1 MINFEEILNK
11 KVNGILATI
20 NEGKPETRVFQ
31 SLWAENN
38 KVYFCTGAQKDVY
51 KQLVSNPNASFCV
64 ENKFSPV
71 LSVNGEVSISDELEY
86 KKRAFEILPMLV
98 NVYQTP
104 TNENFIVFYID
115 IKEVKTFSY
124 AEGPKEYIL

>member
-11 KVNGILATI
+11 KVNGVLATI
-20 NEGKPETRVFQ
+20 GANGPQTRVFQ

-38 KVYFCTGAQKDVY
+38 KVYFCTGAQKDVC
-51 KQLVSNPNASFCV
+51 KQLVNNPQVSYCV

-71 LSVNGEVSISDELEY
+71 MSVNGAVSFVEAIEY
-86 KKRAFEILPMLV
+86 KKRAFEVLPILENL
-98 NVYQTP
+98 YQTP
-104 TNENFIVFYID
+104 ANPDFKVFYIA

-124 AEGPKEYIL
+124 AEGPKAYEL

>member
-20 NEGKPETRVFQ
+20 NEGKPQTRVFQ

-51 KQLVSNPNASFCV
+51 KQLVSNPNVSFCV

-71 LSVNGEVSISDELEY
+71 LSVNGEVSIADELEY
-86 KKRAFEILPMLV
+86 RERAFKVLPMLE
-98 NVYQTP
+98 NLYQTP
-104 TNENFIVFYID
+104 TNENFKVFYID

>member
-20 NEGKPETRVFQ
+20 GEDGPQTRVIQ

-38 KVYFCTGAQKDVY
+38 KVYFCTGAQKDVF
-51 KQLVSNPNASFCV
+51 KQLVSNPTASYCV

-71 LSVNGEVSISDELEY
+71 LSVNGKVTVVEEIEY
-86 KKRAFEILPMLV
+86 KERAFEVLPMLI
-98 NVYQTP
+98 NLYQTQL
-104 TNENFIVFYID
+104 TLIS
-115 IKEVKTFSY
+115 KFS
-124 AEGPKEYIL
+124 ISI

>member
-20 NEGKPETRVFQ
+20 GEDGPQTRVIQ

-38 KVYFCTGAQKDVY
+38 KVYFCTGAQKDVF
-51 KQLVSNPNASFCV
+51 KQLVSNPTASYCV

-71 LSVNGEVSISDELEY
+71 LSVNGKVTVVEEIEY
-86 KKRAFEILPMLV
+86 KERAFEILPMLV
-98 NVYQTP
+98 NLYQTP
-104 TNENFIVFYID
+104 TNPNFKIFYID
-115 IKEVKTFSY
+115 IKQVKTFSY
-124 AEGPKEYIL
+124 AEGPKEYKL

>member
-20 NEGKPETRVFQ
+20 NEGKPQTRVFQ

-51 KQLVSNPNASFCV
+51 KQLVSNPNVSFCV

-71 LSVNGEVSISDELEY
+71 LSVNGEVFMSDELEY

-104 TNENFIVFYID
+104 TNENFKVFYID

-124 AEGPKEYIL
+124 AEGSKEYSL

>member
-20 NEGKPETRVFQ
+20 NEGKPQTRIFQ

-71 LSVNGEVSISDELEY
+71 LSLNGEVSFSDELEY
-86 KKRAFEILPMLV
+86 KKRAFEILPMLET
-98 NVYQTP
+98 VYQTP
-104 TNENFIVFYID
+104 TNENFKVFYID

-124 AEGPKEYIL
+124 ADGSKEYSL

>member
-20 NEGKPETRVFQ
+20 NEGKPQTRIFQ

-71 LSVNGEVSISDELEY
+71 LSVNGEVSFSDELEY
-86 KKRAFEILPMLV
+86 KKRAFEILPMLE

-104 TNENFIVFYID
+104 TNENFKVFYID

-124 AEGPKEYIL
+124 AEGPKEYSL